1 MEYRKLG
8 NTSIMVSRLCF
19 GALTIGPFQANLPL
33 EQGAQIIRYA
43 LESGVNFIDTAQL
56 YATYPYIRKAI
67 EGIKDKVVIAT
78 KSYAYTASD
87 MRSSLEEALRSLK
100 RDYIDIFLLHEQ
112 ESILTIKGHWEAVE
126 YLIKAKNAGL
136 VRAIG
141 ISTHSVEAV
150 KAAFL
155 IPEFEI
161 IHPLIN
167 MTGIGIKDGTCE
179 EMLAAIQEAARYGKG
194 LYGMKALGG
203 GNLLDQVD
211 QALDFV
217 ISIPQLASIAL
228 GMSTAWE
235 VDFNISFFSG
245 HEISKELR
253 ERVSRQKR
261 RLMIESWCTGCG
273 ECIKKCDLGAIKLIG
288 NRPVVN
294 QGLCRLC
301 GYCGSACPDL
311 CIRVV

>member
-1 MEYRKLG
+1 MEYRNLG
-8 NTSIMVSRLCF
+8 NTGILVSRLCF
-19 GALTIGPFQANLPL
+19 GALTIGPFQANLEI
-33 EQGAQIIRYA
+33 EQGARVIRHA

-56 YATYPYIRKAI
+56 YATYPYIRRAI
-67 EGIKDKVVIAT
+67 EGIKNKVVITT
-78 KSYAYTASD
+78 KSYAYTAED
-87 MRSSLEEALRSLK
+87 MRGSLEEALRSIN

-112 ESILTIKGHWEAVE
+112 ESILTMKGHWEAVE
-126 YLIKAKNAGL
+126 YLVKAKKEGL

-150 KAAFL
+150 RAAFL

-167 MTGIGIKDGTCE
+167 MSGIGIKDGTRE
-179 EMLAAIQEAARYGKG
+179 EMLAAIQEAALYGKG

-228 GMSTAWE
+228 GMSSVWE
-235 VDFNISFFSG
+235 VDFNVSYFSG
-245 HEISKELR
+245 REIKKELR

-261 RLMIESWCTGCG
+261 RLLIESWCTGCG
-273 ECIKKCDLGAIKLIG
+273 QCIQKCDLGAIKLVG

-294 QGLCRLC
+294 QEICRLC
-301 GYCGSACPDL
+301 GYCGSACPEL